1 MITQYPS
8 LTVSDP
14 GKCIRDLHYYIDA
27 ISVDIFRGGNVY
39 TRKLSQDYF
48 DADGNF
54 VYVNNE
60 SAETRYGFTRA
71 KEWMKLAIVNNITAN
86 YTA

>member
-1 MITQYPS
+1 MTS
-8 LTVSDP
+8 LS
-14 GKCIRDLHYYIDA
+14 IDA

-39 TRKLSQDYF
+39 TRKQDYF

-54 VYVNNE
+54 VYINNE

-71 KEWMKLAIVNNITAN
+71 KNDEVGTVNNITAN
-86 YTA
+86 YTAHLEV